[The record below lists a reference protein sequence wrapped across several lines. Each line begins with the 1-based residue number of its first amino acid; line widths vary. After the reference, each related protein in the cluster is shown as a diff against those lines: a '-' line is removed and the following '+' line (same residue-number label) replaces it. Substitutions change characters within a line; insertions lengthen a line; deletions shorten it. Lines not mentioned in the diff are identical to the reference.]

1 VEVVVLA
8 SGSSGNATLV
18 RSGDCSLLVDVGVS
32 ALQIRRRLE
41 LSGHSV
47 DELSSV
53 LLSHEHSDH
62 VRGLEVLLK
71 RQKMAVWATAG
82 TWSRV
87 PVHASSGGEL
97 SSGRSLRIG
106 PFKVL
111 PVATSHDA
119 REPVAFM
126 IDDGE
131 HRLALCTDT
140 GVFTGL
146 LAQRFAGCE
155 LLLIE
160 TNHDADML
168 RNGPYPWPLKQRIA
182 SRTGHLAN
190 HQSAEAVESLRSPA
204 LKAVLGLHLSAENNL
219 PELALQILNG
229 CVRAD
234 VPVHAVPRSE
244 MLRVVVEAD
253 KLNFERLPVP
263 PSGRRAAKDSS

>member
-8 SGSSGNATLV
+8 SGSSGNSTLV
-18 RSGDCSLLVDVGVS
+18 RSRGSSLLIDVGIS
-32 ALQIRRRLE
+32 ALQVRRRMEAFGHEVGE
-41 LSGHSV
+41 L
-47 DELSSV
+47 DAV
-53 LLSHEHSDH
+53 LLSHEHGDH
-62 VRGLEVLLK
+62 IRGLEVVLK
-71 RQKMAVWATAG
+71 RNPMAVWATVG

-87 PVHASSGGEL
+87 PVHAPSGGEL
-97 SSGRSLRIG
+97 SSGRSIPIG
-106 PFKVL
+106 PFRVL

-119 REPVAFM
+119 REPVAFL

-146 LAQRFAGCE
+146 LAQRLAGCE

-190 HQSAEAVESLRSPA
+190 HQSAEAVESLRSSE

-219 PELALQILNG
+219 PELALTTLNS
-229 CVRAD
+229 CVDAE
-234 VPVHAVPRSE
+234 VPVHAVPRTE
-244 MLRVVVEAD
+244 MLRVTLEAD
-253 KLNFERLPVP
+253 QLSFERRQVP
-263 PSGRRAAKDSS
+263 SPGRRAAGHSS

>member
-8 SGSSGNATLV
+8 SGSSGNSTLV
-18 RSGDCSLLVDVGVS
+18 RSGGCSLLVDVGIS
-32 ALQIRRRLE
+32 ALQIRRRME
-41 LSGHSV
+41 QFGHTAAEVSA
-47 DELSSV
+47 V

-71 RQKMAVWATAG
+71 RDPMAVWATAG
-82 TWSRV
+82 TWSSV

-126 IDDGE
+126 IDDGD

-146 LAQRFAGCE
+146 LSQRLAGCD

-190 HQSAEAVESLRSPA
+190 HQSAEAVDRLRSSA

-219 PELALQILNG
+219 PELALQILNR
-229 CVRAD
+229 CVHAD

-244 MLRVVVEAD
+244 MLRTVVEAD
-253 KLNFERLPVP
+253 QLSFERLPVP
-263 PSGRRAAKDSS
+263 PPGRRASKDSS